1 MSIRRFESSARMS
14 QAVVANGVVYLA
26 GQVADDTTAD
36 VEGQTRQV
44 LAGIDRLLALAGTD
58 KRRILSANIYLADMG
73 DFAAMN
79 RAWEAWVASDAK
91 PARATI
97 EAKLATPQYRVE
109 VQVTAL
115 AGEAPSA
122 TAAPADVLETIM
134 QRSSATKLVEPA
146 PDRAQLETLLRA
158 AVRAPDHGRLTPWRF
173 AVLQG
178 EARARL
184 GEAMAEVLRQR
195 TPDAAAEVLDGERR
209 KALRAPVVIAVAVS
223 PQPLPKIPEVEQI
236 AAVAAGI
243 ENLILAAQ
251 ALGFGS
257 MWKTGPAA
265 YNPIVNRALGF
276 EPTDRILGFV
286 YLGTAVTRAPVRAA
300 EIDAVTRWL

>member
-44 LAGIDRLLALAGTD
+44 LAEIDRLLALVGTD
-58 KRRILSANIYLADMG
+58 KRRILSANIYLADIG

-97 EAKLATPQYRVE
+97 EAKLAAPKYRVE

-115 AGEAPSA
+115 AGEASSA
-122 TAAPADVLETIM
+122 TPADVLETIM
-134 QRSSATKLVEPA
+134 LRSSATKLVEPA

-158 AVRAPDHGRLTPWRF
+158 AVRAPDHGRLAPWRF

-195 TPDAAAEVLDGERR
+195 TPDVAAEVLDGERR

-243 ENLILAAQ
+243 ENLILAAH